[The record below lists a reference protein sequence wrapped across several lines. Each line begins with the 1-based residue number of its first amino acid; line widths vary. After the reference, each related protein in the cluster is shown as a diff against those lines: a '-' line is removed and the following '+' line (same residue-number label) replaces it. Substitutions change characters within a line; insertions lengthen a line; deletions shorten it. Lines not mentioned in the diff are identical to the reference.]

1 MLVVSPAIQVP
12 RSEYLPARVVVQN
25 KAVILFQLIIKN
37 SKKDFGFARAIITPV
52 VSFINL
58 FLAEVPGKHIRL

>member
-1 MLVVSPAIQVP
+1 MLVVSPAFQVTD
-12 RSEYLPARVVVQN
+12 ACQHVVVVQN

-58 FLAEVPGKHIRL
+58 FLAEVPGKHIN